1 MASPG
6 LSLELSNNGPL
17 IPRRKGRPAS
27 TVVFDSPSFRPPS
40 SDAQTQV
47 PPHLEITISQYKQ
60 FQALYSTPTT
70 PSTSDIYFQYTS
82 QTKDSTDNT
91 SNNNNNVNSRA
102 SQLPK
107 KLEFLEQQCE
117 IDFDQ
122 LVFKNKLGEG
132 AFGEVWRGSLW
143 DLDVAIK
150 RLKGNFLR
158 ASPLEELA
166 DEVALLK

>member
-1 MASPG
+1 MLSSSPG
-6 LSLELSNNGPL
+6 LSLEFGDEPPL
-17 IPRRKGRPAS
+17 IPRRKLRAS
-27 TVVFDSPSFRPPS
+27 DSPVLFDSPTFRQDTPPP
-40 SDAQTQV
+40 QV
-47 PPHLEITISQYKQ
+47 ASHLAITLSQYKQ
-60 FQALYSTPTT
+60 FQALYSTPTNPT
-70 PSTSDIYFQYTS
+70 PSDIYFS
-82 QTKDSTDNT
+82 QQSQSITQNT
-91 SNNNNNVNSRA
+91 NSRA

-158 ASPLEELA
+158 ASPMEELA